1 MDAMQPTKPARR
13 RGAWLLALVPLAMF
27 ALGFAL
33 APLYSMICEAVGIQS
48 AAAAVA
54 GARQPVAA
62 SQDRVVTVRFDT
74 NVPSDLPWEFVA
86 DAGRLEVR
94 PGAMQTMTFRV
105 RNRSDR
111 PLVGRAIPSVVPWQ
125 AERHFIKTECF
136 CFRDQAIGPGESKE
150 MILRF
155 QVAPALPTE
164 IDALTLSYTF
174 LRHDA
179 AAQTATANATLNP
192 NKE

>member
-1 MDAMQPTKPARR
+1 VDEKQPTRPAGA
-13 RGAWLLALVPLAMF
+13 RGALLLALVPLTMF

-54 GARQPVAA
+54 GARELAA
-62 SQDRVVTVRFDT
+62 APQDRVVTVRFDT

-94 PGAMQTMTFRV
+94 PGVMQEMKFRV

-125 AERHFIKTECF
+125 AERHFLKTECF
-136 CFRDQAIGPGESKE
+136 CFRDQAIGPGESRE

-155 QVAPALPTE
+155 QLAPALPEE

-174 LRHDA
+174 LRHDT
-179 AAQTATANATLNP
+179 AAQTAAADATLNP
-192 NKE
+192 SKE